1 MINIFLSRWLLALGL
16 ALIVSLA
23 AFCMGL
29 FSPGGAAA
37 AVLVGTMV
45 FGGAGLRGAALLLAF
60 FISSSLLTRAVNPR
74 AAEAADK
81 FSKSGRRDAAQVL
94 ANGGLAALLA
104 GVILPAAGELSP
116 VVWAAFA
123 GALAAAN
130 ADTWA
135 TEIGVRFGHR
145 PVLITTLAPATPGTS
160 GAVSG
165 AGLAASL
172 GGAGLIALLSLLGA
186 PGARAALLLAGLTTV
201 AGSLGALADSLLGA
215 TLQAR
220 YRCLICGKVTEQH
233 PQHRCGGSTTLTG
246 GWAVVSNEVV
256 NFACTTVGAALAGAL
271 AGWLA

>member
-1 MINIFLSRWLLALGL
+1 MNILLSRWLLALGL

-23 AFCMGL
+23 ASRARL
-29 FSPGGAAA
+29 LSPGGAAA
-37 AVLVGTMV
+37 AVVVGTMV
-45 FGGAGLRGAALLLAF
+45 FGGAGLPGAGLLLAF
-60 FISSSLLTRAVNPR
+60 FISSSLLTRVVNPR
-74 AAEAADK
+74 AVEAADK
-81 FSKSGRRDAAQVL
+81 FSKGGRRDAAQVL

-135 TEIGVRFGHR
+135 TEIGVRFGRR

-160 GAVSG
+160 GAVTG
-165 AGLAASL
+165 AGLAASF
-172 GGAGLIALLSLLGA
+172 GGAGLIAVLSLLGA
-186 PGARAALLLAGLTTV
+186 PGARAPLLLAVLTAA
-201 AGSLGALADSLLGA
+201 AGSLGALVDSLLGA

-220 YRCLICGKVTEQH
+220 YRCLACGKVTEQH
-233 PQHRCGGSTTLTG
+233 PQHRCGGLTTLTG

-256 NFACTTVGAALAGAL
+256 NFDCTAVGAALAGAL
-271 AGWLA
+271 AVWLA